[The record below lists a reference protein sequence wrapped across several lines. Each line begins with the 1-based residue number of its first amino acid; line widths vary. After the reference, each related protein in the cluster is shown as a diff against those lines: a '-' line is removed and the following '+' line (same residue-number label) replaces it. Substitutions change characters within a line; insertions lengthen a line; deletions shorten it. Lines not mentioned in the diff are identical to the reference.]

1 MKTRKYL
8 WLLLTVALLIPLN
21 VSAKKKPEKVKTDRE
36 LWTEQYERR

>member
-21 VSAKKKPEKVKTDRE
+21 VSAKKNYGQAFSIRW
-36 LWTEQYERR
+36 LHLY